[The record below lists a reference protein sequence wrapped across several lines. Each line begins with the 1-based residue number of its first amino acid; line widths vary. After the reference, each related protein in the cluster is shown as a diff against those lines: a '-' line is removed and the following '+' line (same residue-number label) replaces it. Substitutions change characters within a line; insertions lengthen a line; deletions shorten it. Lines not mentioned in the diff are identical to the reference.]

1 MTRILTYNVHRC
13 LGIDGVL
20 DPGRIA
26 AVIAACQPDIVALQ
40 ELDVGR
46 RRTGGVDQAQAIADR
61 LGMQMHFHPA
71 LRVMEEQYGDAIL
84 TARPSR
90 VVKAGAL
97 PGLRSR
103 PGIEPRGAL
112 WAAVQA
118 QGGEVQVIN
127 THMGLRGQERLN
139 QIEALLGPEWLG
151 HPRCADPV
159 ILLGDFNAAPHSR
172 AYRRVAARLRD
183 AQTSPPAAR
192 AQATFPSR
200 MPMLRIDHVFVSG
213 GVEVTRA
220 ETIRTPLARA
230 ASDHLPLLVE
240 FRLTRP
246 SSPSLRIEVGRDAA
260 LRAEAA
266 PA

>member
-13 LGIDGVL
+13 LGVDGKL
-20 DPGRIA
+20 DPARIA

-46 RRTGGVDQAQAIADR
+46 KRTGGVDQAQLIADQ

-71 LRVMEEQYGDAIL
+71 MRVMEELYGDAIL

-90 VVKAGAL
+90 LVKAGPL
-97 PGLRSR
+97 PLRAR
-103 PGIEPRGAL
+103 AEPRGAL

-127 THMGLRGQERLN
+127 THLGLRGLERLN
-139 QIEALLGPEWLG
+139 QVQALLGPDWLG
-151 HPRCADPV
+151 GPKCTAPF
-159 ILLGDFNAAPHSR
+159 ILLGDFNAVPHSR
-172 AYRRVAARLRD
+172 AYKRLAARLRD
-183 AQTSPPAAR
+183 AQAAPLVHR
-192 AQATFPSR
+192 AQPTFPGR
-200 MPMLRIDHVFVSG
+200 MPVLRIDHVFVSA

-220 ETIRTPLARA
+220 EPIRTPLARR

-240 FRLTRP
+240 FRLTIP
-246 SSPSLRIEVGRDAA
+246 SAPALRINGADAA
-260 LRAEAA
+260 LSLPEAE